1 MEKVLE
7 YLEPKT
13 FNKVHYVAVG
23 FWILIS
29 VIFFAIFVDMENSE
43 SRFDFRCGGA
53 KSENVQFNSILF
65 VSNTILSQS

>member
-13 FNKVHYVAVG
+13 FNKVHYVAMG

-29 VIFFAIFVDMENSE
+29 VIFFAIYSFCEVENNLICISLA
-43 SRFDFRCGGA
+43 S
-53 KSENVQFNSILF
+53 
-65 VSNTILSQS
+65 LSCFGIS